1 MKFYS
6 SFLTVFSALVLCISC
21 SEHDVIEE
29 NTEPKIVYDA
39 TFSLSV
45 NHTEKAK
52 TKSKEVNKVESNN
65 YMFIKSLSLAV
76 FQGGKLVAFSEK
88 EDGENGVYQI
98 EEVAVPS
105 GNVKVVL
112 LANVKVD
119 EQYKKLNNTKLSDYE
134 EMTVS
139 LDDEIN
145 GSLSMSSGFL
155 DYSFNPGHNYVG
167 YSKTTGEITVDH
179 DGIQVAGS
187 ELSGKKIDMK
197 RNVSRVELN
206 NVYLNPKNEY
216 KGVGNVTFQ
225 VKEFIVANVKSK
237 SKLILNNEGSVEID
251 GSGSDFWYSGKLG
264 KQQGALKTGEATE
277 KSSLFYDVVSPPES
291 SVVMNNL
298 YPFLNYDHQ
307 IFKGDIFGRKGGFG
321 TDIEAKKIV
330 YDAGINYKGKY
341 PHVGGY
347 GPMIPL
353 GTYFHIYENKDLGTN
368 RTLFVV
374 KGDYTYYPVKG
385 QKKVWENRYY
395 TVVVN
400 KDNKT
405 SDHDYIKHNYIY
417 DISLTIAGPGS
428 ENPFDPE
435 STADISVAIDVKDW
449 DVVDQNESLD

>member
-6 SFLTVFSALVLCISC
+6 SFLTILSALVLCISC

-29 NTEPKIVYDA
+29 NTEPEIVYDA

-52 TKSKEVNKVESNN
+52 TKSKEVGKVESNN

-76 FQGGKLVAFSEK
+76 FQGGKLVAFSEE
-88 EDGENGVYQI
+88 EDGENGVYRI

-112 LANVKVD
+112 LANVKVG

-155 DYSFNPGHNYVG
+155 DYSFNPGYNFVG
-167 YSKTTGEITVDH
+167 YGSKGEEVTVDH
-179 DGIQVAGS
+179 SGVSVSGV
-187 ELSGKKIDMK
+187 ELSGEKIKMV
-197 RNVSRVELN
+197 RNVSRVELAV
-206 NVYLNPKNEY
+206 VYLKPNSEY
-216 KGVGNVTFQ
+216 LGEGNVTFTI
-225 VKEFIVANVKSK
+225 KDFFVANVKSK
-237 SKLILNNEGSVEID
+237 SKLIFDKGASVECETSD
-251 GSGSDFWYSGKLG
+251 LWCGNFPTGTGSLEPNTKKNF
-264 KQQGALKTGEATE
+264 
-277 KSSLFYDVVSPPES
+277 LFYDVTNPPLNHTL
-291 SVVMNNL
+291 MNEL
-298 YPFLNYDHQ
+298 YPFVNNDIIVCSGNIFGLDENNKNVVSQTINYDPKADSKEPPH
-307 IFKGDIFGRKGGFG
+307 IGYSAGF
-321 TDIEAKKIV
+321 
-330 YDAGINYKGKY
+330 
-341 PHVGGY
+341 
-347 GPMIPL
+347 PL

-374 KGDYTYYPVKG
+374 KGDYTYNPVKG
-385 QKKVWENRYY
+385 QMKVWKDRYY

-400 KDNKT
+400 KDNKK
-405 SDHDYIKHNYIY
+405 SDHEYIKHNYLY